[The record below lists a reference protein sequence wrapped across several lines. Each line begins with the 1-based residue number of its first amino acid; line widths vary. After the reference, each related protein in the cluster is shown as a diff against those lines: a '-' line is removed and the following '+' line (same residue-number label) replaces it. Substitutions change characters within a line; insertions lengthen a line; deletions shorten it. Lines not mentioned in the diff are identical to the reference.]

1 MKITRILPTA
11 LALVAITAS
20 AALAA
25 QNGPATA
32 MGPRSCPGSATMQ
45 SRHANMPGMVGMN
58 GGMGQRMQNGQ
69 HMMRNGGQHMMS
81 GPMHNAMNSAMPGA
95 AASPAS
101 PASSTGTTGA
111 TGTTG
116 TTGLSSSPMLGLSA
130 GK

>member
-1 MKITRILPTA
+1 MKITRILPAA
-11 LALVAITAS
+11 LALVAITAG

-32 MGPRSCPGSATMQ
+32 MGSRSCPGSATMQ

-81 GPMHNAMNSAMPGA
+81 GPMASPMTNSMNSAMPGA
-95 AASPAS
+95 AAS
-101 PASSTGTTGA
+101 A

-116 TTGLSSSPMLGLSA
+116 TAGATGLSSTPMLGLSA